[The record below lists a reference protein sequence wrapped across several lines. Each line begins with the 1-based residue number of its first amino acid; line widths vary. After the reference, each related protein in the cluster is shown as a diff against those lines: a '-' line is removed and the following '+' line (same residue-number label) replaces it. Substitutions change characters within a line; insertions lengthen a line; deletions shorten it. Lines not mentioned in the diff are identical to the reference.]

1 MELPHGLIR
10 DILEKLPVK
19 SLLRFKS
26 VSTQWKSTIESAY
39 FKKKQLL
46 YSQLQDPDILI
57 TNRFE
62 GEDKEHVTRMFTI
75 GSSDLIKLPN
85 VCPVPMPIP
94 LENKKSSICYTYS
107 VCGCD
112 GMICY
117 YNYYTCIYLVN
128 PNTRWLRSVPQA
140 GHQEAALKVMNKMG
154 TWTEDNDGILC
165 NLGFGKDKF
174 TGRYKLVWLYNSFE
188 FTLSNATVCEVY
200 DFNNTNTWRYVTA
213 SPVRIF
219 DEQAPVHLDGSLYW
233 FTDEYITDTKV
244 LSFDIHTEK
253 FHMIAEAPFFEVGEK
268 EIIMCTLN
276 NRLCVSQKEWPK
288 QEIWSLNN
296 SDMTWEKIYSLDL
309 QTDYD
314 WFTDYLPPPCT
325 YSPDVVPC
333 AIPVAVLKNKK
344 KTLVLYYPRAKNPNL
359 LMVNKRSSN
368 KTASQVISP
377 KNAIDNTTVN
387 HDLHYTHCDQLL
399 QQRAMNLTQLGQ
411 TDGGLELK
419 TKEFLKPTSFRVK
432 QCK

>member
-62 GEDKEHVTRMFTI
+62 GVDKEHVTRMFTI

-94 LENKKSSICYTYS
+94 LENKKSSFCYIYS

-117 YNYYTCIYLVN
+117 YNYFTCIYLVN

-140 GHQEAALKVMNKMG
+140 GHQEAALKVMNKIHG

-188 FTLSNATVCEVY
+188 FTLSNTTVCEVY

-359 LMVNKRSSN
+359 LMYDPESRSY
-368 KTASQVISP
+368 
-377 KNAIDNTTVN
+377 
-387 HDLHYTHCDQLL
+387 DLC
-399 QQRAMNLTQLGQ
+399 
-411 TDGGLELK
+411 
-419 TKEFLKPTSFRVK
+419 F
-432 QCK
+432 